1 MPWIPGFGAEGGLP
15 MALLQVQ
22 GLRASFSTPL
32 GEARAVDD
40 VSFQVGDGEVV
51 GLVGESGC
59 GKTVTAL
66 SVLGLLPAPA
76 GRVLPGSSIRFEGE
90 ELVGLPERRLRQIRG
105 NRIAMIFQEP
115 MTSLNPVLPVG
126 EQVSEVIR
134 AHGRVGRKEA
144 RARAEALLGEVG
156 FPDPPGRYG
165 QYPHQLSG
173 GMRQR
178 VMLASALACEPDL
191 LIADEPTTALDVTTQ
206 AELLA
211 RLLEIRTRRGMSIL
225 LITHDLGVVAES
237 CDRVLVMYAGQVV
250 EAAPV
255 QDLFLAPR
263 HPYTRALL
271 DSLSRLGDP
280 RRLTPIPGIVPEA
293 DEWPSGCRFAPRCPH
308 AWDRCHACAPPLGGV
323 GEDGTRV
330 SRCWL
335 EVEAS

>member
-1 MPWIPGFGAEGGLP
+1 

-40 VSFQVGDGEVV
+40 VSFEVGAGEVV

-66 SVLGLLPAPA
+66 SVLGLLSAPA
-76 GRVLPGSSIRFEGE
+76 GRILPGSSIRFEGR
-90 ELVGLPERRLRQIRG
+90 ELVGLPESRLRRIRG
-105 NRIAMIFQEP
+105 DRIAMIFQEP

-126 EQVSEVIR
+126 EQVSEVLR
-134 AHGRVGRKEA
+134 AHRKVGRREA
-144 RARAEALLGEVG
+144 RAQAEALLEEVG
-156 FPDPPGRYG
+156 IPDPSGRYG

-206 AELLA
+206 AEILA
-211 RLLEIRTRRGMSIL
+211 RLLEIRTKRGMSIL

-237 CDRVLVMYAGQVV
+237 CDRVMVMYAGQVV
-250 EAAPV
+250 EAAHV
-255 QDLFLAPR
+255 QDLFLSPR

-271 DSLSRLGDP
+271 DSLPRLGDP
-280 RRLTPIPGIVPEA
+280 RRLTPIPGVVPEA
-293 DEWPSGCRFAPRCPH
+293 RDWPSGCRFAPRCEH
-308 AWDRCHACAPPLGGV
+308 AWDRCHASAPPPEQVGKGGS
-323 GEDGTRV
+323 RM

-335 EVEAS
+335 EDEAP